1 MDRTDYQLVDGHGDY
16 HEDSSGLDGFAIA
29 RAASSEADARLILPA
44 VASIAQG
51 HRRQAAKVQPDAS
64 RVLDIVLSA
73 TLIVVLLP
81 VLALIALAV
90 RLTSRGDAL
99 FVHQRVGAGGRPFGC
114 YKFRSMRHNADQ
126 LLTEILRDRP
136 DLRREWLETR
146 KLPVDPRITSLGRFL
161 RSTSLDELPQLF
173 NVLRG
178 DMAMVGPRPI
188 VSEELAHYGR
198 FASSYFGVRPGLT
211 GLWQVTGRSGT
222 SYRRRVATDHFYYRN
237 RSLAMDL
244 RIMFATIPAV
254 LLQRG
259 AC

>member
-1 MDRTDYQLVDGHGDY
+1 MDRTDYQLVEGPGDY
-16 HEDSSGLDGFAIA
+16 EEDPSGLDGFAIA
-29 RAASSEADARLILPA
+29 RAASSEADARLILPNI
-44 VASIAQG
+44 ASFAQG
-51 HRRQAAKVQPDAS
+51 RSRPAPEMRLDAG

-73 TLIVVLLP
+73 TLIVLLLP
-81 VLALIALAV
+81 VLAVIALTV

-99 FVHQRVGAGGRPFGC
+99 FVHQRVGIGGRPFGC
-114 YKFRSMRHNADQ
+114 LKFRSMRHNADQ

-146 KLPVDPRITSLGRFL
+146 KLPVDPRITPFGRFL
-161 RSTSLDELPQLF
+161 RTTSLDELPQLF

-188 VSEELAHYGR
+188 VSEELSHYGR

-222 SYRRRVATDHFYYRN
+222 SYRRRVATDHFYYRRRN
-237 RSLAMDL
+237 LVMDL
-244 RIMFATIPAV
+244 RIILATVPAV
-254 LLQRG
+254 LMQRG